1 MSTDCALPGH
11 GLEENLCGNCGS
23 PLHLHVCALC
33 QTVTSCSLCSQP
45 FQVTQR
51 RADYALP
58 QIRPAHV
65 VFHRGRKLDLFNSR
79 VRAANAAAQRSS
91 AAGKSAGAPQPPN
104 QTELSRSASLSIRH
118 TEMAPQPPA
127 AALRPSRN
135 LGNAATSKKWRSPLL
150 LILVSGVAVA
160 GYYAIT
166 PTVQTSPVSAMG
178 NAGTI
183 TTARAG
189 APAAVGERLGE
200 ITQKP
205 QLADRGA
212 RSQDG
217 LAQKPG
223 LRNAVSVAG
232 SHSALPVQGNE
243 SEHAQP
249 AATTDAAVAA
259 TAPVPLPVATERRPL
274 RPRVAHAAIGS
285 QAGSVSSGS
294 SGVVNSQA
302 VGEGGVPERAGNS
315 ASIATRADDGA
326 TVQCSTPSQALG
338 LCDARTK

>member
-11 GLEENLCGNCGS
+11 GLEENLCNNCGS

-33 QTVTSCSLCSQP
+33 QTVTSCRLCSQP
-45 FQVTQR
+45 FQMTQR

-58 QIRPAHV
+58 KIRPAHV

-79 VRAANAAAQRSS
+79 VKAANAAAQRSN
-91 AAGKSAGAPQPPN
+91 AAGKSAGAPEPPN
-104 QTELSRSASLSIRH
+104 PTERSRSASLSIKH

-127 AALRPSRN
+127 AALRLSRN
-135 LGNAATSKKWRSPLL
+135 LGNAAISKKWRSPLL
-150 LILVSGVAVA
+150 LMLVSGVALA

-166 PTVQTSPVSAMG
+166 PIVQTSPVAAMG

-183 TTARAG
+183 TAAGAG
-189 APAAVGERLGE
+189 APAAVGERLAE

-212 RSQDG
+212 RPQEG
-217 LAQKPG
+217 LAQELG

-232 SHSALPVQGNE
+232 SHSALPVQGSE
-243 SEHAQP
+243 SEHAQA
-249 AATTDAAVAA
+249 AATTDPAVA
-259 TAPVPLPVATERRPL
+259 TAPTPLPVATERLPR

-285 QAGSVSSGS
+285 QAASMSSGS
-294 SGVVNSQA
+294 SGVVSSQA
-302 VGEGGVPERAGNS
+302 VGEGGVPDRAGNS
-315 ASIATRADDGA
+315 SSIATRADDGA